1 MLSSKPA
8 TAIKAIIE
16 VGFPEPWNHIRMKFI
31 VKGEKIFNSAFAP
44 KIPKKLGQVD
54 FSLS

>member
-44 KIPKKLGQVD
+44 KIPKNLGQVD